1 MNATSAV
8 DNWADGTQ
16 TFIDKMARTIDVF
29 VEVLDKK
36 LGTSMWMP
44 NVVGTVSV
52 TGRAYAVVRVY
63 DDSDVLLCSSLVS
76 LPAALRLVE
85 LADWDERY
93 KKIGSHG
100 TETGRPRQQVDGF
113 RLTVRPEARV
123 GVADTDW
130 YQTIW
135 SVDATELGNV
145 FRHFLTED

>member
-1 MNATSAV
+1 M
-8 DNWADGTQ
+8 
-16 TFIDKMARTIDVF
+16 
-29 VEVLDKK
+29 
-36 LGTSMWMP
+36 
-44 NVVGTVSV
+44 
-52 TGRAYAVVRVY
+52 
-63 DDSDVLLCSSLVS
+63 
-76 LPAALRLVE
+76 E

-93 KKIGSHG
+93 KKSGDA
-100 TETGRPRQQVDGF
+100 EDVALVDQQVDGF

>member
-16 TFIDKMARTIDVF
+16 PFIDKMARTIDVF

-44 NVVGTVSV
+44 NVIGTVSV
-52 TGRAYAVVRVY
+52 SGRGSAVVRVY

-93 KKIGSHG
+93 KKSGDA
-100 TETGRPRQQVDGF
+100 EDVALVDQQVDGF

>member
-1 MNATSAV
+1 MKATSAV

-44 NVVGTVSV
+44 NVIGTVSV
-52 TGRAYAVVRVY
+52 SGRGSAVVRVY

-93 KKIGSHG
+93 KKSGDA
-100 TETGRPRQQVDGF
+100 EDVALVDQQVDGF

>member
-16 TFIDKMARTIDVF
+16 PFIDKMARTIDVF

-44 NVVGTVSV
+44 NVIGTVSV

-93 KKIGSHG
+93 KKTGSPGIRLGPVG
-100 TETGRPRQQVDGF
+100 TVDGF

-123 GVADTDW
+123 GVADTGW